1 VSLALSSST
10 PFLQEV
16 LDFIGQR
23 ISVLSLDMN
32 DQRWPVWIVIVD
44 DKRYVFEFVRL
55 SVRLE
60 FLGDLVSQVI
70 ENIHWV

>member
-1 VSLALSSST
+1 
-10 PFLQEV
+10 LQEV

-23 ISVLSLDMN
+23 IGVLSLDMN

>member
-1 VSLALSSST
+1 MSFALSSST

-16 LDFIGQR
+16 LYLISQR
-23 ISVLSLDMN
+23 IGVLSIDVY
-32 DQRWPVWIVIVD
+32 DQRWPVWIVVVD
-44 DKRYVFEFVRL
+44 DKRYDFEFIRL

-70 ENIHWV
+70 ENIYWI

>member
-1 VSLALSSST
+1 
-10 PFLQEV
+10 LQEV

-23 ISVLSLDMN
+23 IGVLSLDVN

-44 DKRYVFEFVRL
+44 DKRYVIEFVRL

-70 ENIHWV
+70 ENIYWV

>member
-1 VSLALSSST
+1 M
-10 PFLQEV
+10 QEV

-70 ENIHWV
+70 ENIRWV